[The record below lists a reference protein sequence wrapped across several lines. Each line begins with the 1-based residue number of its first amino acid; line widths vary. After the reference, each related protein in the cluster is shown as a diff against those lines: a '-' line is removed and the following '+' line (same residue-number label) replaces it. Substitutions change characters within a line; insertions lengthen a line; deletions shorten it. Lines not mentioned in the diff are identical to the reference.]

1 MNSTRDRKVVPNGC
15 MDLTLSQVMLE
26 WFHTPL
32 HVFIMELYPPAH
44 SRAKGKHNVSAL
56 LFELSGLLLTFKEE
70 NLLIMCKSFSRS
82 NNEMPQACKH
92 FLASLS
98 CSSCCNTGS
107 VLVANIRTTK
117 PSCKKYKN
125 PLYTVQEI
133 N

>member
-1 MNSTRDRKVVPNGC
+1 MNSTRDRRVVQNGH
-15 MDLTLSQVMLE
+15 MDLTLSQITLKP
-26 WFHTPL
+26 FQTPL
-32 HVFIMELYPPAH
+32 HVHIMEP
-44 SRAKGKHNVSAL
+44 KGSEVSAL
-56 LFELSGLLLTFKEE
+56 LFELPGLLLTFKEK

-117 PSCKKYKN
+117 PSCNKYKN
-125 PLYTVQEI
+125 TLYTV
-133 N
+133 